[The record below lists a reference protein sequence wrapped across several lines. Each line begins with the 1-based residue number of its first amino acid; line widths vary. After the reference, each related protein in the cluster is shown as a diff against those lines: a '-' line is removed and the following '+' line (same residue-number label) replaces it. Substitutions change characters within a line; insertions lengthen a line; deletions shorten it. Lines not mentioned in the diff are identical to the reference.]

1 LRSHV
6 DIRGLAAPLLQNCYL
21 QVRPMRRS
29 DEAVRD
35 GIEMV
40 VSSFLARSKD
50 SWTLAQDVA
59 KRATEC
65 TEAVPTGLERHLGD
79 AELSVA
85 QQSLCPLDPLCK
97 QIAVRRYSKR
107 LSKRTGEMG
116 FRNPA
121 HPCQAADWP
130 FLMRRCV
137 HPILRA
143 QQPANK
149 LRPL

>member
-59 KRATEC
+59 KRAPEC
-65 TEAVPTGLERHLGD
+65 TETVPTGLERHLGD
-79 AELSVA
+79 AELGVA
-85 QQSLCPLDPLCK
+85 QQSLRPLDPLCK
-97 QIAVRRYSKR
+97 QIAVWRYSKR
-107 LSKRTGEMG
+107 LSK
-116 FRNPA
+116 
-121 HPCQAADWP
+121 
-130 FLMRRCV
+130 
-137 HPILRA
+137 
-143 QQPANK
+143 
-149 LRPL
+149 